1 VVRARLRL
9 RLKLESER
17 TSLKHSRDESKAQE
31 LRRVLLEAKARRQAA
46 ETDATLRK
54 MDRLERKAEVRRRLM
69 VLKMMAAET
78 EGERK
83 QRELK
88 EKLLGEKRRR
98 MLRDLLLA
106 RKRESKGG
114 AGQVVEIGKT
124 EAIPTV
130 AASAVAVA

>member
-9 RLKLESER
+9 RIKLESER
-17 TSLKHSRDESKAQE
+17 ASLKHSRDESKAQE
-31 LRRVLLEAKARRQAA
+31 LRRLLLEAKVRRQAA

-78 EGERK
+78 DGERK

-88 EKLLGEKRRR
+88 ERLLGEKRRR

-114 AGQVVEIGKT
+114 AGQMVEIGKT
-124 EAIPTV
+124 EVIPTIP
-130 AASAVAVA
+130 ASAVAVA

>member
-1 VVRARLRL
+1 
-9 RLKLESER
+9 
-17 TSLKHSRDESKAQE
+17 
-31 LRRVLLEAKARRQAA
+31 
-46 ETDATLRK
+46 
-54 MDRLERKAEVRRRLM
+54 VRRRLM